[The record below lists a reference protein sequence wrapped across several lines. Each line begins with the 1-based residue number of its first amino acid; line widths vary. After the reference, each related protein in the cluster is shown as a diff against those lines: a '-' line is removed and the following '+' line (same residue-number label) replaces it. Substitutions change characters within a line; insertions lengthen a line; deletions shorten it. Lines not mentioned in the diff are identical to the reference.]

1 MSLSKMDITNFK
13 IYLVPILII
22 FFFGSHSGF
31 AQEENLNVLD
41 QWVEWSNAEN
51 MLSLHI
57 NKQAFHYLDI
67 REKEIDKLNTRSDWE
82 RRQKEIKET
91 FLQIV
96 GPLPVKTPLNPR
108 VTGVIQKDGYTIE
121 KIIFESMPN
130 YYVSG
135 CLFIP
140 DEGGGRKPAILNV
153 IGHTQIAFRTSK
165 SDLYQPIILN
175 LVKKGFIV
183 FAIDPMGQ
191 GERIEYTIDEKIRI
205 GLNIRRA
212 TSEHSYVNNQC
223 LLSGYSAAKYW
234 IWDGVRAVDYLLSRE
249 EVDPDR
255 IGLTGLSGGG
265 MATAYIAAF
274 DERIKATAPAGYICG
289 FRRLLESIGPQDGEQ
304 NFYHGLANGIDHAD
318 LIELFAPK
326 PYLIVTTTRD
336 FFSIQGARETLREVK
351 KAYKAYE
358 KEKNITM
365 VEDDYE
371 HGYTKQN
378 REAIYE
384 FFQRTLDLPG
394 DPSDESLSYLKQ
406 DELKIT
412 ETGQLLTSLG
422 GESIS
427 TLNKKETEK
436 LLVKLTDSQEN
447 VEEHLD
453 LVRKKAMDLS
463 GYVEPSENG
472 APVFR
477 GKYQREGYD
486 IEMYVLPGEGEY
498 VIPMVLLLP
507 EGGGKFPVVIYI
519 QPLGKSEDIYV
530 DGPME
535 RLVNNGIIVTAPD
548 LIGLGETKNS
558 SNYPGRFGYGPAL
571 LGRSMVGI
579 HAGDIVRVVNFLQ
592 NRNDVEK
599 NKIGAVAFDEL
610 CPALLHA
617 AAFESSISKTMLV
630 APPISY
636 KEIVNH
642 RVYNYSLSFV
652 WGVSGALMAYDLP
665 DLAGCIAPRDLVLIN
680 SKNNMKDNASQQLI
694 DHELG
699 FPRKVYALKNTE
711 NNLIIEKN
719 QFNEYLDTLKNW
731 WAD

>member
-1 MSLSKMDITNFK
+1 MRFK
-13 IYLVPILII
+13 QYSQFNLLLPISIFLICLLAFSI
-22 FFFGSHSGF
+22 PGL
-31 AQEENLNVLD
+31 AQNENLNVLD
-41 QWVEWSNAEN
+41 NWVEWSNGEN

-67 REKEIDKLNTRSDWE
+67 RENEIDKLITQSDWE
-82 RRQKEIKET
+82 KRQKDIKET
-91 FLQIV
+91 LLQIV
-96 GPLPVKTPLNPR
+96 GPLPEKTPLNPR
-108 VTGVIQKDGYTIE
+108 VTGVVQKDGYKIE

-140 DEGGGRKPAILNV
+140 DDIEDRRPAILNV
-153 IGHTQIAFRTSK
+153 IGHTLISFRTSK
-165 SDLYQPIILN
+165 SDLYQPLILN

-191 GERIEYTIDEKIRI
+191 GERVEYTIDEKIRV
-205 GLNIRRA
+205 GLNTRRA

-234 IWDGVRAVDYLLSRE
+234 IWDGVRAIDYLLSRE

-274 DERIKATAPAGYICG
+274 DNRIAAAAPAGYICG
-289 FRRLLESIGPQDGEQ
+289 YRRLLESIGPQDGEQ

-318 LIELFAPK
+318 LIEQFAPK
-326 PYLIVTTTRD
+326 PYLVVTTTRD
-336 FFSIQGARETLREVK
+336 FFSIQGARETFMEVK
-351 KAYKAYE
+351 KAYKAFG
-358 KEKNITM
+358 KEKNIAM

-371 HGYTKQN
+371 HGYTKLN

-394 DPSDESLSYLKQ
+394 DPSDESLLYLNK

-436 LLVKLTDSQEN
+436 LLIKITDSQEN
-447 VEEHLD
+447 VEEHLEH
-453 LVRKKAMDLS
+453 VRQNAMDLS
-463 GYVEPSENG
+463 GYIKPSENST
-472 APVFR
+472 PVFR
-477 GKYQREGYD
+477 GKYQRKGYD

-498 VIPMVLLLP
+498 VIPLVLLIP
-507 EGGGKFPVVIYI
+507 EGGGKYPAVIYI

-530 DGPME
+530 DGPVE
-535 RLVNNGIIVTAPD
+535 ELVNKGIIVAAPD

-558 SNYPGRFGYGPAL
+558 SSYPGRFGYGPAL

-579 HAGDIVRVVNFLQ
+579 HAGDIVRVVNMLQ
-592 NRNDVEK
+592 DRNDVEK
-599 NKIGAVAFDEL
+599 NKIGAITFDEL

-630 APPISY
+630 NPLISY

-652 WGVSGALMAYDLP
+652 WGVAGALTAYDLP
-665 DLAGCIAPRDLVLIN
+665 DLAGCIAPRELYMIN
-680 SKNNMKDNASQQLI
+680 PKNKMKETASQQLI
-694 DHELG
+694 DQELD
-699 FPRKVYALKNTE
+699 FLRKAYALKNAD
-711 NNLIIEKN
+711 NKLIIKEN
-719 QFNEYLDTLKNW
+719 QFNEYLDTIENW
-731 WAD
+731 WVE